1 MIKGVLWEN
10 SIVFIVGQMI
20 CRFWL
25 SHRKDR
31 FMTTM
36 ERKIKLSVDDVKKFV
51 NLAMKCDFDID
62 IYYNHYELD
71 AKSFLGVM
79 GLDFSKVLTVR
90 YAGYNEDFDQ
100 YLHQFAIAC

>member
-1 MIKGVLWEN
+1 MWDTGYAFYGYLTERIGY
-10 SIVFIVGQMI
+10 
-20 CRFWL
+20 
-25 SHRKDR
+25 
-31 FMTTM
+31 MTTI

-62 IYYNHYELD
+62 IYYNHYVLD
-71 AKSFLGVM
+71 AKSCLGVM

-90 YAGYNEDFDQ
+90 YSGYNEDFDQ